1 MRVERR
7 LPLLSR
13 RLPLLLALAALPLAS
28 AHCRGLDRAALIKLY
43 EMTGGAHWR
52 NNQNWNVTSGTALE
66 NKNNDPCDL
75 KKRWYGVGFTDPCE
89 PLLDDIIGQGPDAD
103 YLTELRGAGMGCF
116 AGRVTSLALPR
127 NNMTGNFS
135 IPELGDLANLTY
147 LDLSWNSLGG
157 AIPTEMGRINNI
169 QIVNLGFNRLE
180 GTIPTE
186 LGNINSG
193 GPQPGGRWGAGCTLD
208 DPCPEGENMKI
219 SDLTLSN
226 NQLVGPIPPQL
237 SNLSWLRI
245 LDLGRNNLSGAV
257 PVELG
262 ELTELQVFYVRENR
276 LSGTIPPGLFSNFG
290 RLRYLMMQENLLEGA
305 VPSTVRHLKELEY
318 FHLFANMLNEQ
329 LPEEI
334 GEMGQV
340 RDLRIQ
346 DNQIPGSIPYSIG
359 NLTNLEYLDIYN
371 NRMTGDVPASIAEL
385 INLKELY
392 LQNEHLKPVRQR
404 YCRTRIPNVGKMNWR
419 QLRDE
424 YHSMVSYVCPD
435 MHDTEFTFNSLQA
448 SSSYDATT

>member
-1 MRVERR
+1 M
-7 LPLLSR
+7 
-13 RLPLLLALAALPLAS
+13 
-28 AHCRGLDRAALIKLY
+28 
-43 EMTGGAHWR
+43 
-52 NNQNWNVTSGTALE
+52 
-66 NKNNDPCDL
+66 
-75 KKRWYGVGFTDPCE
+75 
-89 PLLDDIIGQGPDAD
+89 
-103 YLTELRGAGMGCF
+103 
-116 AGRVTSLALPR
+116 
-127 NNMTGNFS
+127 
-135 IPELGDLANLTY
+135 
-147 LDLSWNSLGG
+147 
-157 AIPTEMGRINNI
+157 
-169 QIVNLGFNRLE
+169 
-180 GTIPTE
+180 
-186 LGNINSG
+186 
-193 GPQPGGRWGAGCTLD
+193 
-208 DPCPEGENMKI
+208 
-219 SDLTLSN
+219 
-226 NQLVGPIPPQL
+226 
-237 SNLSWLRI
+237 
-245 LDLGRNNLSGAV
+245 

-276 LSGTIPPGLFSNFG
+276 LSGTIPPGLFANFG